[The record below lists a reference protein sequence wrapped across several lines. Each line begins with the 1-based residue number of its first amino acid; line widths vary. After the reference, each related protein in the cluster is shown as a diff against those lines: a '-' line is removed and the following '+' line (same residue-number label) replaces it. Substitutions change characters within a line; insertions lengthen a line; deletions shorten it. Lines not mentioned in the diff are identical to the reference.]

1 MKKIITMLLVMAM
14 ILGLCACGSTGD
26 EGGSTVEGLQIGY
39 ARENI
44 TPNFTVGITGYS
56 DADTRKNTDG
66 FLDYIYITCVAAKEG
81 EETVL
86 LYTMDTSAL
95 KDSRADGFREYISE
109 AVGIPG
115 DRMFFSGTHTHNGP
129 DYSDS
134 KYAEFIHDKM
144 IKVTQDAIADLSSA
158 SIYATSTQ
166 AEKMTFVRHYKMEDG
181 TYSGSNF
188 GNWSINIVDHAA
200 PADEEMQIIKFDRA
214 DESKKDVV
222 LVNFQAHNDHAK
234 QIGYN
239 SLSAGYVAG
248 LRDELEAKSG
258 CDVAFFM
265 GASGNLN
272 PTSRIT
278 SENHGLDCKPYG
290 QKLGQIAYEAMANL
304 EPVGGSG
311 IAVANYTMD
320 AEIDHSWDHMVE
332 QAREVYNLWKTVG
345 KDAGDAKG
353 REYGF
358 SSSYQA
364 RDIIS
369 RSNKP
374 ATEPIK
380 QGAIRIH
387 DLGFITGPYE
397 MFCGNGMAVKDASPY
412 KYTFIMMG
420 NSGYIPD
427 KAAFEYRSYESDC
440 GLYAK
445 GVAEKLQDKY
455 IELLKNIK

>member
-1 MKKIITMLLVMAM
+1 MKKIITIVLVLAMA
-14 ILGLCACGSTGD
+14 LGLCACGGSG
-26 EGGSTVEGLQIGY
+26 EGSKGADGLQIGY

-44 TPNFTVGITGYS
+44 TPNFLVGITGYS
-56 DADTRKNTDG
+56 DSETRKNTDG
-66 FLDYIYITCVAAKEG
+66 FLDYIYITCIAAKEG

-86 LYTMDTSAL
+86 FYTMDSSAM

-115 DRMFFSGTHTHNGP
+115 DRMFFGATHSHSAP
-129 DYSDS
+129 DYTSTQ
-134 KYAEFIHDKM
+134 YAEFIKDKM
-144 IKVTQDAIADLSSA
+144 IKVTQDAIADLSA
-158 SIYATSTQ
+158 AKIYATSTQ

-188 GNWSINIVDHAA
+188 GNWSIDIEDHAG
-200 PADEEMQIIKFDRA
+200 PADEEMQVVKFDRV

-234 QIGYN
+234 ELGYN

-248 LRDELEAKSG
+248 LRDELEAQSG

-278 SENHGLDCKPYG
+278 SENHNLQCKDYG
-290 QKLGQIAYEAMANL
+290 KKLGQIAYEAMSNL
-304 EPVGGSG
+304 EEVGGSG
-311 IAVANYTMD
+311 IAVTNYTMD
-320 AEIDHSWDHMVE
+320 AEIDHSWDHMLAE
-332 QAREVYNLWKTVG
+332 AQEVYNMWKNVG
-345 KDAGDAKG
+345 KSAGDALGKT
-353 REYGF
+353 YGF

-364 RDIIS
+364 RDIIT
-369 RSNKP
+369 RYNKP

-380 QGAIRIH
+380 QGAFRIH

-397 MFCGNGMAVKDASPY
+397 MFCGNGMAVKDASPF
-412 KYTFIMMG
+412 KYTFIIMG

-440 GLYAK
+440 GMYAK
-445 GVAEKLQDKY
+445 GVAENLQNKY
-455 IELLKNIK
+455 IEMLKSIQ

>member
-1 MKKIITMLLVMAM
+1 MKKSIAIVLMLAM
-14 ILGLCACGSTGD
+14 VLCLCACGGSG
-26 EGGSTVEGLQIGY
+26 EGGKGEAGLQIGF

-44 TPNFTVGITGYS
+44 TPNFLVGISGYG
-56 DADTRKNTDG
+56 DMETRKNTDG
-66 FLDYIYITCVAAKEG
+66 FLDYVFITCIAAKEG

-86 LYTMDTSAL
+86 FYTMDTSAI
-95 KDSRADGFREYISE
+95 KDGRADGFREYISA

-115 DRMFFSGTHTHNGP
+115 DRMFFGGTHTHNGP
-129 DYSDS
+129 DYSNS
-134 KYAEFIHDKM
+134 QYAEFIKDKM
-144 IKVTQDAIADLSSA
+144 IKVTQDAIADMSA
-158 SIYATSTQ
+158 STIYATSTQ
-166 AEKMTFVRHYKMEDG
+166 AEKMTFVRHYKMVDG

-188 GNWSINIVDHAA
+188 GNWSIDIEDHAA

-239 SLSAGYVAG
+239 AISSGYVGA

-258 CDVAFFM
+258 CQVAFFM

-278 SENHGLDCKPYG
+278 SENHNLDCKPYG
-290 QKLGQIAYEAMANL
+290 QKLAQIAYEAMANL
-304 EPVGGSG
+304 EPVGGAG
-311 IAVANYTMD
+311 IAVTNYTME
-320 AEIDHSWDHMVE
+320 AEVDHSWDHMVE
-332 QAREVYNLWKTVG
+332 QAQEVYNLWKSSG
-345 KDAGDAKG
+345 KEAGDALG
-353 REYGF
+353 RTYGF

-369 RSNKP
+369 RSKRK

-380 QGAIRIH
+380 QGAFRIH

-397 MFCGNGMAVKDASPY
+397 MFCGNGVAVKDASPY
-412 KYTFIMMG
+412 KYTFIIMG

-427 KAAFEYRSYESDC
+427 EAAFNYRSYESDC
-440 GLYAK
+440 GTFAK
-445 GVAEKLQDKY
+445 GVAEKLQDQY
-455 IELLKNIK
+455 IEMLKSVQ